1 MTVSTYLSQ
10 EGFEDRRRGVYY
22 SREINTTITATA
34 SPSLWDLTVNEFT
47 YKDIKSDDLK
57 KAIDNIHS
65 FTGTSLVVSLYNLQQ
80 AVKTKKILAIK
91 EDI

>member
-10 EGFEDRRRGVYY
+10 EGFEDSRRGVYY
-22 SREINTTITATA
+22 SREINTTITATT

-57 KAIDNIHS
+57 TAIDNIHS
-65 FTGTSLVVSLYNLQQ
+65 FTGTSLVVSLYNLQR
-80 AVKTKKILAIK
+80 AVRTKKMFAIK

>member
-10 EGFEDRRRGVYY
+10 EGFEENRKGIFY

-34 SPSLWDLTVNEFT
+34 SPSLWNLTVNEFT

-57 KAIDNIHS
+57 KAVDNIHT
-65 FTGTSLVVSLYNLQQ
+65 FTDTSLVISLYNLQQ
-80 AVKTKKILAIK
+80 AVKTKRMFAIK

>member
-10 EGFEDRRRGVYY
+10 EGFEDSRRGVYY
-22 SREINTTITATA
+22 SREINTTVTATA

-57 KAIDNIHS
+57 TAIDNIHS

-80 AVKTKKILAIK
+80 AVRTKKMFAIK

>member
-10 EGFEDRRRGVYY
+10 EGFENSRRGVYY

-34 SPSLWDLTVNEFT
+34 SPSLWNLTVNEFT
-47 YKDIKSDDLK
+47 YKDIKSDDLE
-57 KAIDNIHS
+57 KAIDNIHT

-80 AVKTKKILAIK
+80 AVKTKKIFAIK

>member
-1 MTVSTYLSQ
+1 MIISTYLSQ
-10 EGFEDRRRGVYY
+10 EGFEDSRRGVYY

-34 SPSLWDLTVNEFT
+34 SPSLWNLTVNEFT
-47 YKDIKSDDLK
+47 YKDIKSDDLA
-57 KAIDNIHS
+57 KAIDNIHT

-80 AVKTKKILAIK
+80 GVKTKKIFAIK